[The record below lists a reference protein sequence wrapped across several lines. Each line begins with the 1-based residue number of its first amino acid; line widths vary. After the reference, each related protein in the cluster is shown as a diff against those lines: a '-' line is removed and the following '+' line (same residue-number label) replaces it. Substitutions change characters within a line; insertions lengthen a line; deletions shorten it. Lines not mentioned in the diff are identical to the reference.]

1 MSSRYIAVRELTD
14 SVFLGITHI
23 NKEKSEV
30 ELEYCSK
37 GENGAYNQITLP
49 STARLRR
56 TVNTREIVFQFVGE
70 LYRIKEFRKVGESA

>member
-14 SVFLGITHI
+14 SVCLGITHI
-23 NKEKSEV
+23 NKEKAEV

-37 GENGAYNQITLP
+37 GKDGSYKQVTLP

-56 TVNTREIVFQFVGE
+56 TVNTREVVFQFVGE
-70 LYRIKEFRKVGESA
+70 LYRIREFRKVGESA